1 MTEPAVTI
9 MVASHKPYPMPDDA
23 IYLPLQVGAAGNE
36 TIPGFTRDDTGDNIS
51 DKNDMYCELTG
62 LYWGWRNLTDTDYI
76 GLVHYR
82 RLFRGRNGAITGKEV
97 LKTLETHRII
107 VTSKRRYFIETLYSH
122 YVHTHAAEEID
133 KTRDIVK
140 WMYPSYIGDY
150 DKVMERTWGYMF
162 NMFVMPKDMADRYC
176 SWLFSI
182 LDELTAAIGTEER
195 SDFDRRYPGRIG
207 ELLFNCWL
215 EHQLDSGIITRRNIC
230 EIPFMY
236 TEKVNHIEKAWGF
249 LRAKYGGVKQEKSI

>member
-1 MTEPAVTI
+1 
-9 MVASHKPYPMPDDA
+9 
-23 IYLPLQVGAAGNE
+23 
-36 TIPGFTRDDTGDNIS
+36 
-51 DKNDMYCELTG
+51 
-62 LYWGWRNLTDTDYI
+62 
-76 GLVHYR
+76 
-82 RLFRGRNGAITGKEV
+82 
-97 LKTLETHRII
+97 
-107 VTSKRRYFIETLYSH
+107 
-122 YVHTHAAEEID
+122 
-133 KTRDIVK
+133 
-140 WMYPSYIGDY
+140 MYPSYIGDY

-249 LRAKYGGVKQEKSI
+249 LRAKYSGVKQEKSI